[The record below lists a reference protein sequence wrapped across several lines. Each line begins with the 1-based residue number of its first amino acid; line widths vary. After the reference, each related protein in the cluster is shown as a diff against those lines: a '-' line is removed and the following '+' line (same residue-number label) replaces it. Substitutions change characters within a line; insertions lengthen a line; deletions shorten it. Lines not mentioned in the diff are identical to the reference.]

1 MATESISYDKAE
13 LRAILKSFKAM
24 DEEATAQAKKI
35 SSELADYVKSKVVDA
50 AAFTKTN
57 TTGSL
62 RIASGAKVSKSS
74 KIGEISYGFAAQKFS
89 GGGTTQQ
96 LWGGLEFGS
105 NTKKQFPVWSG
116 REGRGSR
123 GWFIYPTLRSIQPEI
138 LKRWNESFSTI
149 VKRFD

>member
-1 MATESISYDKAE
+1 MAKEAISYDKAE
-13 LRAILKSFKAM
+13 LRAILRSFKAM
-24 DEEATAQAKKI
+24 DEEATAQAKKA

-62 RIASGAKVSKSS
+62 RIASGAKVSKTS

-138 LKRWNESFSTI
+138 VKRWNESFSTI

>member
-57 TTGSL
+57 TTGSV

-149 VKRFD
+149 IKRFD

>member
-1 MATESISYDKAE
+1 MAEEAISYDKAE

-24 DEEATAQAKKI
+24 DEEAATQAKKS
-35 SSELADYVKSKVVDA
+35 SSEIADYVKSKIVDA
-50 AAFTKTN
+50 SAFTKTN
-57 TTGSL
+57 TIGSV

-74 KIGEISYGFAAQKFS
+74 KIGEISFGFASQKFS

-105 NTKKQFPVWSG
+105 NKKKQFPVWSG

-138 LKRWNESFSTI
+138 LKRWNESFSKI
-149 VKRFD
+149 VKEFD